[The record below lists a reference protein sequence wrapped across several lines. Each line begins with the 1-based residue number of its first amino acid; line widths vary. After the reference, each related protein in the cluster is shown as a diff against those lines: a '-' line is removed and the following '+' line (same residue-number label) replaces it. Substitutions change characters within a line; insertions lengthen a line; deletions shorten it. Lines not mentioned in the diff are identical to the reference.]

1 MLQEMYDWYMQHML
15 GIHESERKAYAKKRG
30 KERSRKTGSS
40 YSDLVVSGLS
50 FHDRAQ
56 LKIDLWFD
64 VLYRKDYGRSKWERI
79 GAPMV
84 ANTFDQFLIL
94 NPLTPPKMRA
104 TAIARQIHEFMEL
117 YDKSY

>member
-1 MLQEMYDWYMQHML
+1 MMKEMYDWYMEHML

-30 KERSRKTGSS
+30 KERSRKADSRTI
-40 YSDLVVSGLS
+40 DLAVPGLS
-50 FHDRAQ
+50 LHDRAQ
-56 LKIDLWFD
+56 MKIDHMLD
-64 VLYRKDYGRSKWERI
+64 RMYRKDYGRSKWERI

-104 TAIARQIHEFMEL
+104 AALARQVHEFMEL
-117 YDKSY
+117 SD

>member
-1 MLQEMYDWYMQHML
+1 MMKEMYDWYMEHML

-30 KERSRKTGSS
+30 KERSRKADSRPVS
-40 YSDLVVSGLS
+40 LVVPGLS

-56 LKIDLWFD
+56 LKIDYMLD
-64 VLYRKDYGRSKWERI
+64 RMYRKDYGRSKWERI

-104 TAIARQIHEFMEL
+104 TAIARQTHELMKF
-117 YDKSY
+117 YDKS

>member
-1 MLQEMYDWYMQHML
+1 MMKEMYDWYMEHML

-30 KERSRKTGSS
+30 KERSRKAVSRFV
-40 YSDLVVSGLS
+40 DLDVSGLS
-50 FHDRAQ
+50 LHDRAQ
-56 LKIDLWFD
+56 LKIDYMLD
-64 VLYRKDYGRSKWERI
+64 RMYRKDYGRSKWERI

-104 TAIARQIHEFMEL
+104 TAIARQTHELMEL
-117 YDKSY
+117 YD

>member
-1 MLQEMYDWYMQHML
+1 MMKEVYDWYMEHML

-40 YSDLVVSGLS
+40 SVDLAVSGLS
-50 FHDRAQ
+50 LHDRAQ
-56 LKIDLWFD
+56 LKIDYMLD
-64 VLYRKDYGRSKWERI
+64 RAYRKDYGRSKWERI

-104 TAIARQIHEFMEL
+104 AALARQTHELMQLRER
-117 YDKSY
+117 S